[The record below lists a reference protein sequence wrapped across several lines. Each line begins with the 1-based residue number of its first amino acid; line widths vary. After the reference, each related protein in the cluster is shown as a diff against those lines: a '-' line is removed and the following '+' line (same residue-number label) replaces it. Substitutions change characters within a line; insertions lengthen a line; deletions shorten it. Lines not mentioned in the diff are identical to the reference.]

1 MAELNVKIELNEVNI
16 LLKLLRQAKLV
27 SVLAEATVMNE
38 SGITAIPLLG
48 ERCEMDGCVHVL
60 NNSYRKR
67 SMQEFIKI
75 LSNSIAVRARQ
86 NAWL

>member
-1 MAELNVKIELNEVNI
+1 
-16 LLKLLRQAKLV
+16 
-27 SVLAEATVMNE
+27 MNE

-60 NNSYRKR
+60 NDSYRKR